1 MEHLSHRQCACGSK
15 NLKKFNIF
23 FVPYLTQAEEG
34 LREGEEIGLKKG
46 EELGLKKGEELGLKK
61 GEELGLKKGEELGL
75 KKGEE
80 LGMVYAYYDM
90 NLDTKEIAQ
99 KMQLTEGEVTD
110 IIRNREMDKK
120 VNK

>member
-61 GEELGLKKGEELGL
+61 GEELG
-75 KKGEE
+75 
-80 LGMVYAYYDM
+80 MVYAYYDM

-99 KMQLTEGEVTD
+99 KMQLTEGKVTD

>member
-1 MEHLSHRQCACGSK
+1 MH
-15 NLKKFNIF
+15 
-23 FVPYLTQAEEG
+23 
-34 LREGEEIGLKKG
+34 
-46 EELGLKKGEELGLKK
+46 
-61 GEELGLKKGEELGL
+61 
-75 KKGEE
+75 
-80 LGMVYAYYDM
+80 DM

>member
-46 EELGLKKGEELGLKK
+46 EELGLKKGEELG
-61 GEELGLKKGEELGL
+61 
-75 KKGEE
+75 
-80 LGMVYAYYDM
+80 MVYAYYDM

-99 KMQLTEGEVTD
+99 KMQLTEGKVTD